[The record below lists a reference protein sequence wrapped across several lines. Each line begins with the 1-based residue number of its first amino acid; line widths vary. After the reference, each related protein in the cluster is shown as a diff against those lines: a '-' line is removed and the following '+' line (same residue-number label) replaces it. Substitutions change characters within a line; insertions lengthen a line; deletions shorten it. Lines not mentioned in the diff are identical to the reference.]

1 MHCILPPPKDRS
13 EETEW
18 RSGRGCG
25 HGPERSSGAATGQGH
40 GEVQRLFSWKAS
52 EQQGAGLGLA
62 KQPERASRRG
72 HHSVPEK
79 RGKAV
84 THSQMATGFN
94 HRWSNHT
101 AHFAKLWRFHHI
113 TVATMSKRD
122 SQRYW
127 NQQQRS
133 HNITQLQVGGSK
145 GPILIKE
152 EDGVI
157 RPPTRPW
164 RAVFR

>member
-1 MHCILPPPKDRS
+1 MATAQRGARGPPLGRA
-13 EETEW
+13 TEK
-18 RSGRGCG
+18 SSVCLAGRR
-25 HGPERSSGAATGQGH
+25 RSSRGPAWAWPNSLNAH
-40 GEVQRLFSWKAS
+40 PGEDTTPCLK
-52 EQQGAGLGLA
+52 
-62 KQPERASRRG
+62 
-72 HHSVPEK
+72 K

-133 HNITQLQVGGSK
+133 HNITQLQVGGSE

-157 RPPTRPW
+157 RPPTRH
-164 RAVFR
+164 R